1 MFSVQSAA
9 RSAVAILSVTMIGA
23 CGSLGGLGRV
33 LGLPGGRQQGQV
45 SGTVESVNGRNQ
57 QVTLRQTD
65 GRSITLDFDNQTQ
78 VVYQNQ
84 NYPVSNLEYGDRV
97 TARIISSNNNRYYTD
112 LIQVDRSVSGDR
124 GTSNRGNAQQ
134 FEGTVRQID
143 LNNGVFTLTGT
154 NYGNL
159 TVSLPYNPRRS
170 DVDRL
175 NRLRSGDYVRFY
187 GYLLNNSRVELQQ
200 FN

>member
-1 MFSVQSAA
+1 MISITNAA
-9 RSAVAILSVTMIGA
+9 RSGIAILSVALMGA
-23 CGSLGGLGRV
+23 CGSNGGLGNVLGGL
-33 LGLPGGRQQGQV
+33 PGQAQGDV
-45 SGTVESVNGRNQ
+45 SGTVERVNGRNQ
-57 QVTLRQTD
+57 QISLRQPD

-84 NYPVSNLEYGDRV
+84 NYAVNNLENGDRV
-97 TARIISSNNNRYYTD
+97 TARIINSNNGRYYTD

-124 GTSNRGNAQQ
+124 GSINQSNVQR

-143 LNNGVFTLTGT
+143 YSNGLFTLSGT

-159 TVSLPYNPRRS
+159 TVSLPYNPRRT
-170 DVDRL
+170 DADKF

-187 GYLLNNSRVELQQ
+187 GYLLNNNRVELQQ